1 MAELLKGAP
10 AARTLTEELAARCAA
25 LRERGVVPTLAI
37 VRVGEREDDLSY
49 ERGASS
55 AVKRLALRLAAF
67 CFLPMLR
74 RMSCWWLLRT
84 SMPTPPFMLPS
95 VSPAARWA

>member
-10 AARTLTEELAARCAA
+10 VARALTEELAVRCAA

-55 AVKRLALRLAAF
+55 AARRLASRLAAF
-67 CFLPMLR
+67 CFPPMFR
-74 RMSCWWLLRT
+74 RT
-84 SMPTPPFMLPS
+84 SC
-95 VSPAARWA
+95 

>member
-10 AARTLTEELAARCAA
+10 VARALTEELADRCAV

-49 ERGASS
+49 ERGALKRCEKMCIRDRTNTAQS
-55 AVKRLALRLAAF
+55 ALYRAGCQSTPAG
-67 CFLPMLR
+67 
-74 RMSCWWLLRT
+74 WL
-84 SMPTPPFMLPS
+84 
-95 VSPAARWA
+95 

>member
-10 AARTLTEELAARCAA
+10 VARALTEELAARCAA
-25 LRERGVVPTLAI
+25 LRERGAVPTLAI

-55 AVKRLALRLAAF
+55 AARRLALRLAAF
-67 CFLPMLR
+67 CFLPMFR
-74 RMSCWWLLRT
+74 RT
-84 SMPTPPFMLPS
+84 SC
-95 VSPAARWA
+95 

>member
-10 AARTLTEELAARCAA
+10 VASALTEELAARCVA
-25 LRERGVVPTLAI
+25 LREQGIVPTLAI

-55 AVKRLALRLAAF
+55 AVRRLALRLAAF
-67 CFLPMLR
+67 YSLSMFR
-74 RMSCWWLLRT
+74 RMSYWRLLRT
-84 SMPTPPFMLPS
+84 SMPTPLFM
-95 VSPAARWA
+95 AA

>member
-10 AARTLTEELAARCAA
+10 VARALTEELAARCVA

-49 ERGASS
+49 ERGAL
-55 AVKRLALRLAAF
+55 KRCERLALRLAAF
-67 CFLPMLR
+67 CFPPMFR
-74 RMSCWWLLRT
+74 RTSCWRPSRT
-84 SMPTPPFMLPS
+84 SIPIRLFM
-95 VSPAARWA
+95 AA